1 MQRISERF
9 SPPSPADFSTLSQL
23 ELPSKKKNDVKVS
36 SATKFPV
43 YEAIIAVV
51 AAAAAADAATTDK

>member
-1 MQRISERF
+1 MRRISERF
-9 SPPSPADFSTLSQL
+9 SPPSRADFSTLSQL
-23 ELPSKKKNDVKVS
+23 ELPTKKKNDVKVS

>member
-1 MQRISERF
+1 MF
-9 SPPSPADFSTLSQL
+9 QL
-23 ELPSKKKNDVKVS
+23 QKAKIFENDVKVS